1 MKLQIAALLSG
12 LLLGQSSVSYVRTK
26 TNDNAHCLHWAVS
39 AGARRSLGFVQSA
52 PGDPTLGAGVFGAV
66 SRSAQTWESQMQTCG
81 SMDLVEASPHS
92 ASRSVGYTQ
101 GGPNENLVLFRS
113 QLCSAV
119 VPPGDACVAAGTCG
133 NVHDCWDHD
142 TSIVALTTTSYIVS
156 NGELVDADVE
166 VNAASATPTIVD
178 SPPCSPGAISTSCV
192 ANDVQNAMT
201 HEFGHFL
208 GLAHSPD
215 PASTMYASE
224 PLGETSKRVL
234 DPGSKQFVCDV
245 YPSGQASKDCTSSDT
260 PSSGSSSGCSS
271 AGPIP
276 WWPGVL
282 LVLLAF
288 ARRRPDAT
296 LRGEA

>member
-1 MKLQIAALLSG
+1 MKLPAAVLLSG
-12 LLLGQSSVSYVRTK
+12 LLLGQSPLTYVRTK
-26 TNDNAHCLHWAVS
+26 TNDNAHCLHWPVS
-39 AGARRSLGFVQSA
+39 AGERKSLGFVQSTT
-52 PGDPTLGAGVFGAV
+52 GDPTLGAGAFDAV
-66 SRSAQTWESQMQTCG
+66 SRSAQTWEAQLQACG
-81 SMDLVEASPHS
+81 SMDLVEGSRS
-92 ASRSVGYTQ
+92 SSRSVGYTQ
-101 GGPNENLVLFRS
+101 GGTNENLVLFRS
-113 QLCSAV
+113 KLCSAV
-119 VPPGDACVAAGTCG
+119 VPPGDSCVAAGTCG

-156 NGELVDADVE
+156 TGEFVDADVE

-178 SPPCSPGAISTSCV
+178 SPVCSPGASSPNCV

-234 DPGSKQFVCDV
+234 DSQSKQFVCDV
-245 YPSGQASKDCTSSDT
+245 YPNGQASKDCTSSPSTT
-260 PSSGSSSGCSS
+260 PGSSGCSS

-276 WWPGVL
+276 WAPGVL
-282 LVLLAF
+282 LVLLAL
-288 ARRRPDAT
+288 ARRRLAGT
-296 LRGEA
+296 RQREA